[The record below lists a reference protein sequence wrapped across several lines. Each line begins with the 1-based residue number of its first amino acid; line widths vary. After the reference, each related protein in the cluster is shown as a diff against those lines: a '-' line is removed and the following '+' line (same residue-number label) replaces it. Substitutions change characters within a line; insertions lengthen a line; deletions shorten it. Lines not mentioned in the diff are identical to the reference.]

1 MMSSLISE
9 VKSEV
14 NFFREHYMTPNILQI
29 TLLLMVIIPVFFSVF
44 PYVDSHWRFSYESPD
59 H

>member
-44 PYVDSHWRFSYESPD
+44 PYVDSH
-59 H
+59 